1 MLQGSKVVLI
11 WLCNKRDLE
20 FFVHGLRRVPW
31 VSQRSSESMSRKGS
45 IVEQDDCSSCSSFPP
60 LESSNEYEIVTIG
73 VESVPEDDRNMFLV
87 ERLLESI
94 RMAAERV
101 RLGQDDGGVPEQD
114 PQHPQDNVEQ
124 DPQA

>member
-1 MLQGSKVVLI
+1 M
-11 WLCNKRDLE
+11 
-20 FFVHGLRRVPW
+20 
-31 VSQRSSESMSRKGS
+31 
-45 IVEQDDCSSCSSFPP
+45 EQDDCSSCSSFPP

-101 RLGQDDGGVPEQD
+101 RPG
-114 PQHPQDNVEQ
+114 
-124 DPQA
+124 